1 MSKIQEAL
9 KKIQG
14 ADHESH
20 RGGQAEEQPLAQV
33 TIPQA
38 EEDVEPAPQLD
49 NRLVVVD
56 REQLRKAG
64 LMAPEDQE
72 RHVAH
77 QYRIIK
83 RPILNLATGHAADR
97 PEHANLVMIASA
109 LPGDGKTFN
118 AINVALSIAVEKDN
132 SVLLVDADVA
142 KPHISK
148 LFGLSDE
155 PGLIDLLVQHD
166 LDIESV
172 VIKTDVPGLS
182 ILPAG
187 HPHEF
192 ATELLASRRMA
203 EAATR
208 LAEAVPDRI
217 VIFDS
222 PPLLVTSESRVLA
235 SRMGQIVLVVCAGK
249 TPQQAVVSAVDS
261 LDSSKAINVIL
272 NQAGTILGEGG
283 YGGYGY
289 GYGVTS

>member
-1 MSKIQEAL
+1 MASNPVDDDTSPV
-9 KKIQG
+9 G
-14 ADHESH
+14 VHD
-20 RGGQAEEQPLAQV
+20 PL
-33 TIPQA
+33 P
-38 EEDVEPAPQLD
+38 
-49 NRLVVVD
+49 RL
-56 REQLRKAG
+56 
-64 LMAPEDQE
+64 
-72 RHVAH
+72 
-77 QYRIIK
+77 
-83 RPILNLATGHAADR
+83 
-97 PEHANLVMIASA
+97 
-109 LPGDGKTFN
+109 
-118 AINVALSIAVEKDN
+118 
-132 SVLLVDADVA
+132 
-142 KPHISK
+142 
-148 LFGLSDE
+148 
-155 PGLIDLLVQHD
+155 GLILLAAVT
-166 LDIESV
+166 LGWGSSWAAM
-172 VIKTDVPGLS
+172 KTVLMEMSPWGFRTIS